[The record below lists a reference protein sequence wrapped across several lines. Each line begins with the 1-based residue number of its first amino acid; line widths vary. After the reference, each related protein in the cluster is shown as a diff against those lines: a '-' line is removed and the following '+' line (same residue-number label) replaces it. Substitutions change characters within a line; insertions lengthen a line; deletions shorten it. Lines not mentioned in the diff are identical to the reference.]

1 MTNVTYKLQL
11 FSDQRGEW
19 FDWSPTSRDEYDSIG
34 KLRGALKKADFSKRE
49 PVTLMFKQYP
59 QRRIIRLTKAV
70 IEDIAENNFDL

>member
-11 FSDQRGEW
+11 FSEQRREW
-19 FDWSPTSRDEYDSIG
+19 FDWSPTSRYEYDSIG
-34 KLRGALKKADFSKRE
+34 KLRGALKRSDTSKRE

-59 QRRIIRLTKAV
+59 QRRIIRLTKTV